1 MTYGVPQGS
10 ILGPLL
16 FITLINDVH
25 LVLDKCKI
33 LMYADDFSERS
44 VAAVEGILNQEA
56 NLVGKWFT
64 NNNLILNLKKGKN
77 ELVIYGISQKLAKQ
91 PSCNVS
97 LPGTPINQATSY
109 EYLGITLDS
118 HLTMSMQ
125 IDKIFKRALN
135 RVKLL
140 QRIRPNISP
149 LVAEKIYSAMIRPV
163 LLYCYPVYLC
173 VGESAKK
180 KLQSI
185 QDRAHKIIAP
195 TKTTLLKMETLDHIR
210 KKRVSIDVFKS
221 LHDSCPPSLRSMF
234 VRFDHGKDTRGNGS
248 RLVLP
253 KVKTE
258 TGRKT
263 FAFQGVM
270 IFNGLPT
277 DIMNEPYFVKF
288 KRNIDFKQG
297 RY

>member
-1 MTYGVPQGS
+1 M
-10 ILGPLL
+10 
-16 FITLINDVH
+16 
-25 LVLDKCKI
+25 
-33 LMYADDFSERS
+33 
-44 VAAVEGILNQEA
+44 
-56 NLVGKWFT
+56 
-64 NNNLILNLKKGKN
+64 
-77 ELVIYGISQKLAKQ
+77 
-91 PSCNVS
+91 
-97 LPGTPINQATSY
+97 
-109 EYLGITLDS
+109 GITLDN

-125 IDKIFKRALN
+125 IDKIYKRASN

-149 LVAEKIYSAMIRPV
+149 LVAEKIYSVMIRPV

-195 TKTTLLKMETLDHIR
+195 TKTTLLKTDTLDQIR

-221 LHDSCPPSLRSMF
+221 LNDSCPPLLRNMF
-234 VRFDHGKDTRGNGS
+234 ERFDHGKETRGNGS

-258 TGRKT
+258 AGRKT
-263 FAFQGVM
+263 FAFQGAL

-277 DIMNEPYFVKF
+277 DLMNEPYFINF
-288 KRNIDFKQG
+288 KRKIDTLSFV
-297 RY
+297 